1 MKSLVTI
8 VILLLASIT
17 LEAQRQATVWYF
29 GNEAGLDFSS
39 GAPISLSNGNMIA
52 EAGCSSICNKQG
64 ALQFYTNGMQV
75 MNRNHLIMENGDS
88 LYGSQYINQNSVIV
102 PQPFSDD
109 SVYYLFTI
117 NRGDSISRFS
127 YSVINMNMANGM
139 GKLIARNDTLSRN
152 VVEKIAAVQ
161 HCNGRDF
168 WIITH
173 DFNTVFYAVL
183 LTQNGV
189 TDIVKST
196 TGMKVKA
203 DIGYLKISPAG
214 DQLVLPVN
222 NEEVL
227 AQIFDFNNKTGKIT
241 KPVTLYRKADNTYCF
256 GFEFS
261 PDANM
266 LYMTT
271 GGRKFELWQFD
282 LRNRS
287 EQELNTTAIRIANGN
302 NFAMQLAP
310 DNKIYIAS
318 ENSTFLNAIN
328 IPNEKGPACSY
339 QKKAVL
345 LTHGNS
351 FKGLPNFT
359 QSMFYRP
366 SIDSRNFCL
375 GDTTMLTFNHENNI
389 DSLIWRFN
397 PGEDNPS
404 IHGKQFTINR
414 PFHDTLSYMTSVSA
428 YHCGIADTA
437 VTMVKITAPPFSLLP
452 DDTILCNGCTYTLDP
467 GIADTY
473 LWNDGSTGRFFSV
486 SQPGAY
492 SIEMANNS
500 CTSFDSIKVTLPEP
514 SVFFPNAFTPNDDGV
529 NDQFNIVTTV
539 ILLDF
544 NMEIYDRQGRLLFA
558 TKDQNKGWNGKY
570 HNTDCN
576 TATYYYKVSYAFYN
590 EIGLILHKNKKGM
603 VTLIR

>member
-1 MKSLVTI
+1 
-8 VILLLASIT
+8 LLASFT
-17 LEAQRQATVWYF
+17 LEAQQQAIVWYF

-39 GAPISLSNGNMIA
+39 GAPVSLGDGNMIA
-52 EAGCSSICNKQG
+52 EAGCSSICNARG
-64 ALQFYTNGMQV
+64 VLQFYTNGMQV
-75 MNRNHLIMENGDS
+75 WNRNHQIMENGDS

-102 PQPFSDD
+102 PQPLSDD

-117 NRGDSISRFS
+117 NHGDSISRFS
-127 YSVINMNMANGM
+127 YSVINMNMDGGM
-139 GKLIARNDTLSRN
+139 GKLIERNDTLSRD
-152 VVEKIAAVQ
+152 VVEKIAAIQ

-173 DFNTVFYAVL
+173 DFNTNFYAVL

-189 TDIVKST
+189 ADIVTST
-196 TGMKVKA
+196 TGMEVKA

-214 DQLVLPVN
+214 DKLVLPVN

-227 AQIFDFNNKTGKIT
+227 AQIFDFNNKTGKVT
-241 KPVTLYRKADNTYCF
+241 NPVTIYRKADDTYCF

-266 LYMTT
+266 LYMST
-271 GGRKFELWQFD
+271 GGKKFELWQFD

-287 EQELNTTAIRIANGN
+287 EQELNATAVRIAGGN

-318 ENSTFLNAIN
+318 ENNAFLSTIN
-328 IPNEKGPACSY
+328 NPNEKGEDCNY
-339 QKKAVL
+339 QKKAVS

-351 FKGLPNFT
+351 FKGLPNFV
-359 QSMFYRP
+359 QSMFYQP
-366 SIDSRNFCL
+366 SMDSRNFCL
-375 GDTTMLTFNHENNI
+375 GDTTTFTFNHENNI

-404 IHGKQFTINR
+404 IHGKQFTVNR
-414 PFHDTLSYMTSVSA
+414 HFHDTLLFMASVSA

-437 VTMVKITAPPFSLLP
+437 VAPVKITAPPLSLLP
-452 DDTILCNGCTYTLDP
+452 ADTMLCNGCTYTLDP

-473 LWNDGSTGRFFSV
+473 LWNDGSTGRFLSV
-486 SQPGAY
+486 SQPGTY
-492 SIEMANNS
+492 SIEMVNNS
-500 CTSFDSIKVTLPEP
+500 CTSFDSVKVILPEP
-514 SVFFPNAFTPNDDGV
+514 SVFFSNAFTPNGDGV
-529 NDQFNIVTTV
+529 NDQFNIVVTV

-544 NMEIYDRQGRLLFA
+544 KMEIYDRQGRLLFV
-558 TKDQNKGWNGKY
+558 TLDQNTGWNGKCN
-570 HNTDCN
+570 NTVCN
-576 TATYYYKVSYAFYN
+576 AATYIYKVSYGYYN
-590 EIGLILHKNKKGM
+590 ENGLLIHKNKKGV